1 MNEMKACDFGAE
13 LTHLLTEFKKDGTFE
28 QVPFAEGPGDERV
41 GIAAG
46 PHTQTAAG
54 IISCWAAG
62 AGVIELKTVQV
73 LSGKELGLT
82 KPCIYVGDAVYN
94 TEWSSEFPAETAAEE
109 YIGAYLLI
117 RVLSKEFS
125 LERLPRLVASVGYD
139 LKGIKSK
146 PVTAFLCSMKDASE
160 NAAWKRDIK
169 YLRKH
174 VKEFSRVTAKDIDAI
189 EKETCIADTVTLS
202 TMHGCPREEVYD
214 IASYL
219 LGQGFHTFVKL
230 NPTIIGRENVYKLL
244 KAHGFEEEIPES
256 VFEQE
261 LGMNAAVDLIERL
274 SADAYRQDLCF
285 GVKLTNTL
293 PVAIKKQELSGSTM
307 YLSGKALYS
316 LSLMAAGLIAATC
329 PGVPISFSG
338 GADRWNVGN
347 LLYAGI
353 CTVTVCSILLKAGGY
368 KNFLPLLEAAQS
380 VPYTRHPNHVLL
392 HELSEKALTD
402 PHYDAAVRKV
412 QERLP
417 RYSPR
422 CAFCEN
428 CVDVCPNRANVR
440 LAVNGGFAVRHIEER
455 CNECGVCAASCRLGH
470 EPYKEKE
477 AWKGAFSDG
486 L

>member
-1 MNEMKACDFGAE
+1 M
-13 LTHLLTEFKKDGTFE
+13 
-28 QVPFAEGPGDERV
+28 PPG
-41 GIAAG
+41 
-46 PHTQTAAG
+46 
-54 IISCWAAG
+54 S
-62 AGVIELKTVQV
+62 
-73 LSGKELGLT
+73 
-82 KPCIYVGDAVYN
+82 
-94 TEWSSEFPAETAAEE
+94 
-109 YIGAYLLI
+109 
-117 RVLSKEFS
+117 
-125 LERLPRLVASVGYD
+125 
-139 LKGIKSK
+139 
-146 PVTAFLCSMKDASE
+146 
-160 NAAWKRDIK
+160 
-169 YLRKH
+169 
-174 VKEFSRVTAKDIDAI
+174 
-189 EKETCIADTVTLS
+189 
-202 TMHGCPREEVYD
+202 GCPREEVYD

-440 LAVNGGFAVRHIEER
+440 LAVNGGFAVLHIEER